1 MLEFPFDTTRAAA
14 DLALRGRLVDYPGIA
29 WIFTHGGGALPL
41 LADRVEGIRPML
53 GPPAAAG
60 GRDEPVPSQ
69 LGRQWYDM
77 AGTPFPNQ
85 VPAVAAAFGT
95 RRLLYGT
102 DYCWTPAPAVAA
114 QVASL
119 EAARQPEGGTWR
131 ALTTANALRLFPR
144 WRHA

>member
-1 MLEFPFDTTRAAA
+1 
-14 DLALRGRLVDYPGIA
+14 
-29 WIFTHGGGALPL
+29 
-41 LADRVEGIRPML
+41 ML
-53 GPPAAAG
+53 GGPGAAQG
-60 GRDEPVPSQ
+60 PDEPVPSQ
-69 LGRQWYDM
+69 LSRQWYDM

-95 RRLLYGT
+95 GHLLYGS

-119 EAARQPEGGTWR
+119 DTAGQPEGGTWR

-144 WRHA
+144 WRDA